1 MSNDFFNSDKKL
13 EPQTIKLELNSDQ
26 SLQVKLENIKELQAL
41 AKFYNNDT
49 EKKEKFDIKIN
60 SLLEQ
65 ALALDKPVHEN
76 NSETL
81 PVEGRKVNEAITGED
96 NSTDS

>member
-1 MSNDFFNSDKKL
+1 M
-13 EPQTIKLELNSDQ
+13 ELNSDQ
-26 SLQVKLENIKELQAL
+26 SLQIKIENIKDLKAIAL
-41 AKFYNNDT
+41 LYENDT

-81 PVEGRKVNEAITGED
+81 PVEGRKVNEAITAD
-96 NSTDS
+96 DTSTDS